1 MRVLR
6 PLTFRNA
13 DLISSTAVE
22 TVALYVAGTTYA
34 IDVFVRYG
42 ERIYQSLVAGNIGNQ
57 PDISPAKW
65 QDFGPSNKT
74 AMFDTQLSTSTTG
87 ASPLVVVLQPLQF
100 FNSLAFIGTIGTSI
114 NVTIKDGAAGPVIYN
129 QTKVLDGTVITDWYM
144 YFYEPFDTLDI
155 LTFLDIPVYLNS
167 YITVTITGTGT
178 VSCGTMLYGT
188 VYTLGG
194 TQYGATSGIRDFSVK
209 ETDDFGNTKFVR
221 RAYSNRM
228 EAQIFM
234 DNSTIRANKKLL
246 TDLRAIP
253 ALWIGVDDPTYEPLS
268 VFGFY
273 RDFNIE
279 IPYPTFSMCSLEIEG
294 LI

>member
-1 MRVLR
+1 MKVLR

-13 DLISSTAVE
+13 DLVSSTAVE

-34 IDVFVRYG
+34 QDVFVRYG
-42 ERIYQSLVAGNIGNQ
+42 ERVYQSLQASNTGHQ
-57 PDISPAKW
+57 PDTSPTWW

-74 AMFDTQLSTSTTG
+74 AMFDTQVSTKTEGT
-87 ASPLVVVLQPLQF
+87 SPLVVVVQPLQF
-100 FNSLAFIGTIGTSI
+100 INSLAFIGMVGSSI
-114 NVTIKDGAAGPVIYN
+114 NVRITDGAAGPEIYN
-129 QTKVLDGTVITDWYM
+129 VTKSLDGTVITDWFM
-144 YFYEPFDTLDI
+144 YFYEPFDTLDVV
-155 LTFLDIPVYLNS
+155 TFLDIPVYLNS
-167 YITVTITGTGT
+167 YITVTITGSGT
-178 VSCGTMLYGT
+178 VSCAVMLYGST
-188 VYTLGG
+188 YELGG
-194 TQYGATSGIRDFSVK
+194 TQYGATSGIRDYSVK
-209 ETDDFGNTKFVR
+209 ETDDFGNTTFVR

-268 VFGFY
+268 VYGFY
-273 RDFNIE
+273 RDFNID
-279 IPYPTFSMCSLEIEG
+279 ISYPSFSMCSLEIEG